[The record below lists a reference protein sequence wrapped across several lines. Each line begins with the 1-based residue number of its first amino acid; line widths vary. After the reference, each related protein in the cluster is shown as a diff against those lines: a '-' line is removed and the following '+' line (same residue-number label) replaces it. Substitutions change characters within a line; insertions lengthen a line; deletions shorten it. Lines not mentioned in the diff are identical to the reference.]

1 MPPKKITIKRKFV
14 ADGVFHAE
22 LNEFLTR
29 TLGEEGYAGIEVRA
43 TAVATEIRVRC
54 AKAKE
59 MLAKPNRKI
68 KEIKSLLQK
77 RYLYNDTDNKLD
89 LSIKPL
95 AFERSLCAAAQAEAL
110 KYKLLAGTP
119 VRNAANNVMGT
130 VMRQGKAVGCEV
142 RVSGKVRGQRAKA
155 QKYVMGYQVSTG
167 QPREDFI
174 DKAIRHVELRQGM
187 LGIQVKIMQAVELG
201 KGATLKVM
209 PDLVKIIEP
218 KEEDNNITP
227 TVVST
232 QTEGA
237 EQEWLLSNLQ
247 HIHLVDWPLLQAFTF
262 ICIVT
267 F

>member
-1 MPPKKITIKRKFV
+1 MGVKRKFV

-43 TAVATEIRVRC
+43 TSVATEIRVRC
-54 AKAKE
+54 AKCKE

-77 RYLYNDTDNKLD
+77 RYLYNETDNKLD

-95 AFERSLCAAAQAEAL
+95 AYERSLCAAAQAEAL

-119 VRNAANNVMGT
+119 VRNAAKNVMGT
-130 VMRQGKAVGCEV
+130 
-142 RVSGKVRGQRAKA
+142 
-155 QKYVMGYQVSTG
+155 QVSTG

-187 LGIQVKIMQAVELG
+187 LGIQVTIMQAVELG

-218 KEEDNNITP
+218 KEEDNNI
-227 TVVST
+227 
-232 QTEGA
+232 
-237 EQEWLLSNLQ
+237 
-247 HIHLVDWPLLQAFTF
+247 
-262 ICIVT
+262 
-267 F
+267 

>member
-1 MPPKKITIKRKFV
+1 MPPKKITVKRKFV

-43 TAVATEIRVRC
+43 TSASTEIRVRC
-54 AKAKE
+54 AKCKE

-77 RYLYNDTDNKLD
+77 RYLYNETDNKLD

-95 AFERSLCAAAQAEAL
+95 AYERSLCAAAQAEAL

-130 VMRQGKAVGCEV
+130 VMRQGKAIGCEV

-187 LGIQVKIMQAVELG
+187 LGIQVKIMQAIEIG
-201 KGATLKVM
+201 QGANKKVM
-209 PDLVKIIEP
+209 PDHIKIIEP
-218 KEEDNNITP
+218 KEEDNNI
-227 TVVST
+227 
-232 QTEGA
+232 
-237 EQEWLLSNLQ
+237 
-247 HIHLVDWPLLQAFTF
+247 
-262 ICIVT
+262 
-267 F
+267 

>member
-43 TAVATEIRVRC
+43 TSVATEIRVRC
-54 AKAKE
+54 AKAKD
-59 MLAKPNRKI
+59 MLNTGKPNRKI

-77 RYLYNDTDNKLD
+77 RYMYNDTDNKLD

-95 AFERSLCAAAQAEAL
+95 AYERSLCAAAQAEAL
-110 KYKLLAGTP
+110 KIKLLMGTP

-130 VMRQGKAVGCEV
+130 VMRQGKAIGCEV

-187 LGIQVKIMQAVELG
+187 LGIQVKIMQAIEIKQGNV
-201 KGATLKVM
+201 TKVM
-209 PDLVKIIEP
+209 PDHIKIIEP

-232 QTEGA
+232 QPEGEA
-237 EQEWLLSNLQ
+237 QE
-247 HIHLVDWPLLQAFTF
+247 
-262 ICIVT
+262 
-267 F
+267 

>member
-1 MPPKKITIKRKFV
+1 MGRTLQDYNIQKESTLHLVLRLRGGMPPKKITIKRKFV

-22 LNEFLTR
+22 LNEFLCR
-29 TLGEEGYAGIEVRA
+29 TLGEEGYAGIEVRSSNA
-43 TAVATEIRVRC
+43 ATEIRVRC

-77 RYLYNDTDNKLD
+77 RYQYNDTDN
-89 LSIKPL
+89 
-95 AFERSLCAAAQAEAL
+95 
-110 KYKLLAGTP
+110 
-119 VRNAANNVMGT
+119 MGT

-142 RVSGKVRGQRAKA
+142 RISGKVRGQRAKA

-167 QPREDFI
+167 QPRNDFI

-201 KGATLKVM
+201 KGSTLKVM

-218 KEEDNNITP
+218 KEEPDNITP

-237 EQEWLLSNLQ
+237 EEN
-247 HIHLVDWPLLQAFTF
+247 
-262 ICIVT
+262 
-267 F
+267 